1 MKALRIDHI
10 GVAVKSAEEASK
22 LFGEILSLGTEEEML
37 EDRNLRVIMVEVGDS
52 RIELLEDL
60 DPNGTISKFIE
71 KKGEGLHHIALEV
84 DDVRA
89 VAEELK
95 SKGYRI
101 LGEPSVGAGGTLV
114 TFVHPKDVH
123 GVLLEL
129 VERRKSDGQ
138 E

>member
-22 LFGEILSLGTEEEML
+22 LFGEILSLGTEEEVL
-37 EDRNLRVIMVEVGDS
+37 EDRNLRVIMIEVGDS

-89 VAEELK
+89 VVEELK

>member
-22 LFGEILSLGTEEEML
+22 LFGEILSLGTEEEVL